1 MKKLVVSICVLAFCA
16 ISMQAQQ
23 KQGVKLEGSLGI
35 PTGDLSSGLVFGL
48 GADLSYLFDFSD
60 SFQAGITSGYHN
72 FFAKTDR
79 SSPLTLSGKGQD
91 FHFVPMAAS
100 ARYYVLEEFF
110 VGTDLGYS
118 FVLIDEVDGG
128 FHYKPKV
135 GYSFGLI
142 STTLSYS
149 GIVLE
154 EQSFNSINLGFEV
167 AF

>member
-1 MKKLVVSICVLAFCA
+1 MKKFSVLILILCFGVSFA
-16 ISMQAQQ
+16 QAQQ

-35 PTGDLSSGLVFGL
+35 PTGDLSGGLVFGL
-48 GADLSYLFDFSD
+48 GADLSYLFDVAD
-60 SFQAGITSGYHN
+60 SFQAGISSGYHN

-79 SSPLTLSGKGQD
+79 TSPLALSGKGQD
-91 FHFVPMAAS
+91 FQFVPVAVS
-100 ARYYVLEEFF
+100 ARYYATEDFF

-142 STTLSYS
+142 SMTLSYN

-154 EQSFNSINLGFEV
+154 EQSFNSMNLGFEV

>member
-1 MKKLVVSICVLAFCA
+1 MKKVIVSVIVLVFCS
-16 ISMQAQQ
+16 ISMEAQQ

-35 PTGDLSSGLVFGL
+35 PTGDLSSSLVFGL
-48 GADLSYLFDFSD
+48 GADLSYLFDVAD
-60 SFQAGITSGYHN
+60 SFQAGITAGYHN

-79 SSPLTLSGKGQD
+79 SSPLALSGKGQD
-91 FHFVPMAAS
+91 FQFVPLAAS
-100 ARYYVLEEFF
+100 ARYYVLDDFF
-110 VGTDLGYS
+110 VGADLGYS

-128 FHYKPKV
+128 FHYKPKM

-154 EQSFNSINLGFEV
+154 EQSFGSINLGFEV